1 MAPERTPRPMS
12 KPAPKKVVL
21 AYSGGLDTSIIL
33 KWLQEEYNAEVVN
46 FTADLGQGEE
56 LAPAKEKALKL
67 GIKPENIFI
76 DDLRE
81 EFVRDFV
88 FPMFRANTVYEG
100 QYLLGTSIARPLIS
114 KRQIEIAR
122 MVGADAVCHGATG
135 KGNDQVRFELGYY
148 ALEPDIRV
156 VAPWREWDFKSREA
170 LLDFA
175 EKHQIPISKDKRGE
189 APFSVDANL
198 LHSSSEGKV
207 LEDPAVE
214 APEFVH
220 QRTIAPEDAPDT
232 PTIITI
238 AYEKGDPVAI
248 DGEALSPAA
257 LLTKLNQLGHD
268 NGVGRL
274 DMVENRF
281 IGMKS
286 RGVYETP
293 GGTIIL
299 AAHRGMESITLDRG
313 AMHLKDELMPKY
325 ASLIYNGF
333 WFSPEREMLQ
343 AAIDHSQQK
352 VSGTV
357 RVKLYKGNVT
367 IIGRES
373 PNSLYDQ
380 DLVTFE
386 EGVQAY
392 DHKDAEGFIKLNALR
407 LRVLAKRDGQKG

>member
-1 MAPERTPRPMS
+1 MPSTA
-12 KPAPKKVVL
+12 PAPKKVVL

-33 KWLQEEYNAEVVN
+33 KWLQTEYGAEVIT

-56 LAPAKEKALKL
+56 LAPAREKALKL

-81 EFVRDFV
+81 EFVRDYV

-100 QYLLGTSIARPLIS
+100 QYLLGTSIARPLIA

-122 MVGADAVCHGATG
+122 RVGADAVCHGATG

-156 VAPWREWDFKSREA
+156 IAPWREWEFRSREA

-220 QRTIAPEDAPDT
+220 QRTISPEEAPDS
-232 PTIITI
+232 PTIVTI
-238 AYEKGDPVAI
+238 GFEKGDAVSI
-248 DGEALSPAA
+248 DGEALSPAD
-257 LLTKLNQLGHD
+257 LLTRLNQLGHD
-268 NGVGRL
+268 NGIGRL
-274 DMVENRF
+274 DLVENRF
-281 IGMKS
+281 VGMKS

-293 GGTIIL
+293 GGTILL
-299 AAHRGMESITLDRG
+299 AAHRGIESITLDRG
-313 AMHLKDELMPKY
+313 AMHLKDELAVKY
-325 ASLIYNGF
+325 AQLIYNGF

-343 AAIDHSQQK
+343 AAIDHSQQR
-352 VSGTV
+352 VNGTV
-357 RVKLYKGNVT
+357 RLKLYKGNATV
-367 IIGRES
+367 IGRES
-373 PNSLYDQ
+373 PDSLYDQ
-380 DLVTFE
+380 ELVTFE
-386 EGVQAY
+386 EGAVAY
-392 DHKDAEGFIKLNALR
+392 DHRDAEGFIKLNALR
-407 LRVLAKRDGQKG
+407 LRVLGKRDARGRD

>member
-1 MAPERTPRPMS
+1 MS
-12 KPAPKKVVL
+12 LPAPKKVVL

-33 KWLQEEYNAEVVN
+33 KWLQTEYGAEVIT

-67 GIKPENIFI
+67 GIKEENIFI

-100 QYLLGTSIARPLIS
+100 QYLLGTSIARPLIA
-114 KRQIEIAR
+114 KRQIEIAK
-122 MVGADAVCHGATG
+122 MLGADAVCHGATG

-148 ALEPDIRV
+148 GLAPDIRV
-156 VAPWREWDFKSREA
+156 IAPWREWDFKSREA
-170 LLDFA
+170 LLAFA

-189 APFSVDANL
+189 SPFSVDANL

-220 QRTIAPEDAPDT
+220 QRTIAPEDAPDVAT
-232 PTIITI
+232 VITI
-238 AYEKGDPVAI
+238 SYEKGDPVAI
-248 DGEALSPAA
+248 DGVAMSPAEI
-257 LLTKLNQLGHD
+257 LTKLNQLGHD
-268 NGVGRL
+268 NGIGRL
-274 DMVENRF
+274 DLVENRF
-281 IGMKS
+281 VGMKS

-293 GGTIIL
+293 GGTIML
-299 AAHRGMESITLDRG
+299 AAHRGIESITLDRG

-325 ASLIYNGF
+325 ASLVYNGF

-343 AAIDHSQQK
+343 AAIDKSQEK

-367 IIGRES
+367 VIGRES

-380 DLVTFE
+380 ELVTFE
-386 EGVQAY
+386 EGAVAY

-407 LRVLAKRDGQKG
+407 LRVLAKRDNRAG

>member
-1 MAPERTPRPMS
+1 MS

-33 KWLQEEYNAEVVN
+33 KWLQTEYNAEVVT

-170 LLDFA
+170 LLEFA

-293 GGTIIL
+293 GGTIML

-343 AAIDHSQQK
+343 AAIDKSQEK
-352 VSGTV
+352 VSGVV